1 LQIALYVENGES
13 FGSLDEEDEPR
24 RYVVRGHGSRRR
36 LAALRLVS
44 KAFCSGASPR
54 LFRHIIATV
63 SCSQKVSPLVRLFE
77 LSNSPYAVYV
87 RQVDLGF
94 QHFEHSAHESHPL
107 YAEDLA
113 GLLPCCL
120 VKLPNLNALEFHG
133 PPSSLPQDKR
143 RVFINT
149 VVAALHYVPL
159 LNLTE
164 LEVTFPITHD
174 FGQLF
179 CSNTN
184 SLRIPIERVLRG
196 LRHLG
201 LYVSEYTNL
210 RGQRYGSTPV
220 SPENA
225 ALPNEIY
232 ATHLFRLVE
241 LSVNLNSL
249 AIGSTDLLSLD
260 NIQFGRSLRLKSLYL
275 SGVALSSHTLL
286 SLVEQSNESIRSVQ
300 LWLVK
305 LNSGTWQHILSQMS
319 KLPHLLDFVID
330 SSGYSLT
337 GTSSNLATHL
347 LPPPDD
353 PEDIETLNFLD
364 VYALGDLQRQVNVN
378 RTAAGLSSISKY
390 DYRHIHRQTLE
401 SMVEQ
406 LGLGGQ
412 GSA

>member
-1 LQIALYVENGES
+1 M
-13 FGSLDEEDEPR
+13 
-24 RYVVRGHGSRRR
+24 VRGYESRRR

-63 SCSQKVSPLVRLFE
+63 SSFRKVSPLVRLLE
-77 LSNSPYAVYV
+77 LCNSPYAVYV
-87 RQVDLGF
+87 RQIDLGF
-94 QHFEHSAHESHPL
+94 QSFDNSTNESSSL
-107 YAEDLA
+107 YVEDLA

-120 VKLPNLNALEFHG
+120 VRLPNLNALEFRG
-133 PPSSLPQDKR
+133 PPSSLPQEKR

-149 VVAALHYVPL
+149 VVAALRYVPL

-164 LEVTFPITHD
+164 LEVTFPIAHD
-174 FGQLF
+174 FGQVF
-179 CSNTN
+179 CSNTS
-184 SLRIPIERVLRG
+184 SLRIPIEHVLQG

-201 LYVSEYTNL
+201 LYVSEYTNR
-210 RGQRYGSTPV
+210 RGQRYSPTPV

-241 LSVNLNSL
+241 LAVNLDSL
-249 AIGSTDLLSLD
+249 AISCTDLLSLD

-275 SGVALSSHTLL
+275 SGVAISSHTLL
-286 SLVEQSNESIRSVQ
+286 SLVEQCNESIRSVQ

-305 LNSGTWQHILSQMS
+305 LNSGTWQHILLQMS
-319 KLPHLLDFVID
+319 KLPHLLDFAIG

-337 GTSSNLATHL
+337 GTSSNLATQL

-353 PEDIETLNFLD
+353 PEDIETSNLLD
-364 VYALGDLQRQVNVN
+364 IYALGNLQRQVNAN
-378 RTAAGLSSISKY
+378 RTAAGFSRISEY
-390 DYRHIHRQTLE
+390 DYRHIQRGTLE
-401 SMVEQ
+401 SAMEE
-406 LGLGGQ
+406 LSLGGQ
-412 GSA
+412 SFT